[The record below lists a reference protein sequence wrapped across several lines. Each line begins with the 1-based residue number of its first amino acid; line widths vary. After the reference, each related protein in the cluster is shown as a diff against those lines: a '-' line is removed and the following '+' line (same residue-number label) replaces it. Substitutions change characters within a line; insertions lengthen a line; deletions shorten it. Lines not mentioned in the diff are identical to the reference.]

1 MSGGYISEDAKR
13 KFSIRVGIW
22 GVAFFLGQFIIP
34 MIFMFIFMVP
44 LMFFM
49 ATSIKEYDLDEAAP
63 YKNGIL
69 TIAETG
75 FDQHTSLMYE
85 QVHESEKISELA
97 DDPRIAYGSGEI
109 WCFTEPCL
117 HRYSN
122 GEWTTISNTIH
133 WGNIIDIKAIENGLI
148 VWSQT
153 PDGTNE
159 YMSYFEDRWII
170 LPQLVSD
177 WKTAEKVVDYKGNT
191 WEIVGDEHKLY
202 SRVNATG
209 EWMTIGHS
217 YNAGYVDR
225 WHIEVL
231 NDDLYVIAPGP
242 EPGSSLRVWKLTGDQ
257 WVEQDIPGFPKLSRE
272 IAVVNRTN
280 ELYIVNNFNPSGL
293 SWYRFDGEQCQKVS
307 GSSGFP
313 FPPGMMGIM
322 FIPHVFQVCMPVLF
336 AFVVTLYV
344 RQYRVKEYITELG
357 SVWYAPI
364 IRRAFAEIVDVLIVI
379 LPGIVLFI
387 ISGGF
392 SMFFDIEQQGVEAMF
407 APFMMFGAIAGMC
420 FLGVVMLFVYSFLE
434 GTYGATPGKWLLGI
448 RVISMDTL
456 KPCGFGRA
464 LLRNLLR
471 FVDGFFNYLVGIL
484 IVAYTENQQRVGDL
498 AARTIVIR
506 VSKGEWVRR

>member
-1 MSGGYISEDAKR
+1 MSGGYISEDAKQ

-22 GVAFFLGQFIIP
+22 GVVFFLGQIIIP
-34 MIFMFIFMVP
+34 VIFMFIIMAP

-49 ATSIKEYDLDEAAP
+49 ITSIKEYDLGQTAP

-69 TIAETG
+69 TIAESG
-75 FDQHTSLMYE
+75 IDAHASLMYAQE
-85 QVHESEKISELA
+85 HESEKLFDLA
-97 DDPRIAYGSGEI
+97 EDPRIAYANGDI

-117 HRYSN
+117 FRYSN
-122 GEWTTISNTIH
+122 DEWTTISNTMH
-133 WGNIIDIKAIENGLI
+133 WGNIVDIKAIENGLI
-148 VWSQT
+148 VWSKT
-153 PDGTNE
+153 PEGTNE
-159 YMSYFEDRWII
+159 YMSYFEDRWIM
-170 LPQLVSD
+170 LPQLMSD
-177 WKTAEKVVDYKGNT
+177 WKLAEKVVEHDGNT

-209 EWMTIGHS
+209 DWITIGHS
-217 YNAGYVDR
+217 FGAGYHDR
-225 WHIEVL
+225 WHVEVL
-231 NDDLYVIAPGP
+231 NDDLYVFARGP
-242 EPGSSLRVWKLTGDQ
+242 EPGPSMCTWKLTDGQ
-257 WVEQDIPGFPKLSRE
+257 WEEQDIPGFPRFTRT

-280 ELYIVNNFNPSGL
+280 ELYIISGFGPAGL

-313 FPPGMMGIM
+313 FPTGMMGIM
-322 FIPHVFQVCMPVLF
+322 FIPYVFQFCMPVLF
-336 AFVVTLYV
+336 AFVVTLYI

-357 SVWYAPI
+357 SVCYAPVI
-364 IRRAFAEIVDVLIVI
+364 HRAFAEIVDVLIVI

-387 ISGGF
+387 VSGGF
-392 SMFFDIEQQGVEAMF
+392 GAFFDIEQQGVAAVL
-407 APFMMFGAIAGMC
+407 APLMMFGAFASMC

-434 GTYGATPGKWLLGI
+434 GTYGATPGKWLMGI

-456 KPCGFGRA
+456 RPCGFGRA

-506 VSKGEWVRR
+506 VRKGEWVRR